1 MKNLINA
8 IKKFIEN
15 IKYNRCIKNKMVI
28 HLNSA
33 IEFLDGI
40 FSERENYIEPTI
52 LYGYI
57 ELYNNIYDKFMYLQ
71 THEKKILNF
80 KNSRSYIIVID
91 FLNTYDY
98 KKVHKFINEHNEFLA
113 KKYIDPIR
121 AIVNPLENDRNLVS
135 VK

>member
-40 FSERENYIEPTI
+40 FSDRENYIEPTI

-57 ELYNNIYDKFMYLQ
+57 
-71 THEKKILNF
+71 
-80 KNSRSYIIVID
+80 
-91 FLNTYDY
+91 
-98 KKVHKFINEHNEFLA
+98 
-113 KKYIDPIR
+113 
-121 AIVNPLENDRNLVS
+121 VS